1 MAGSSPDGIATKS
14 TETFLPIPAC
24 LPKRRSRIRAGRFA
38 IPLFA
43 IARPRYPCAMKFIR
57 LKNYMPR
64 NLYGRAALIL
74 LLPVLA
80 IQLVVSVMFIQRHYE
95 DVTRQMTQNV
105 LHELRYLLNADDSA
119 GSRNDAMRNIAES
132 LAIGV
137 AFDGAVPRR
146 DTRPIY
152 DLSGRIVILTLRE
165 GLEGVTGID
174 LAGNDKEV
182 LLGVATRTGPVEIR
196 FPRRRVSASN
206 PHQLLVL
213 MVFTGLLMTG
223 IAYLFL
229 RNQLRPI
236 KRLAAVSEAFGKGRA
251 EPYRP
256 SGAAE
261 VRAAG
266 QSFLKMRAR
275 IERQIEQRTLMLSG
289 IGHDLRTPLTRFRLG
304 LAMLPEDD
312 AEPLRR
318 DVGDMERML
327 NGFLDF
333 ARGDASD
340 DMEAVR
346 PVELAREAIDRA
358 ARAGGNVALSG
369 VGGSNEPAVLRA
381 AAVSRALDNLIE
393 NALRYGGK
401 ARVGVNVTGKSI
413 CYSVEDDG
421 PGIPGNRREEALKP
435 FTRLEPA
442 RNQNRGPGVGLGLS
456 IAADI
461 ARGHG
466 GGLHLGKSETL
477 GGLKAELRLAQ

>member
-1 MAGSSPDGIATKS
+1 
-14 TETFLPIPAC
+14 
-24 LPKRRSRIRAGRFA
+24 
-38 IPLFA
+38 
-43 IARPRYPCAMKFIR
+43 MKFTR
-57 LKNYMPR
+57 LKTYMPR

-105 LHELRYLLNADDSA
+105 LHELRYLLSA
-119 GSRNDAMRNIAES
+119 ASAAGPHDEDMREIAGS

-137 AFDGAVPRR
+137 AFDGVAPRE
-146 DTRPIY
+146 DTRRID
-152 DLSGRIVILTLRE
+152 DLSGRIVIRTLRE

-182 LLGVATRTGPVEIR
+182 RMGVMTHAGPIEIR

-213 MVFTGLLMTG
+213 MIFTGLLMTG

-236 KRLAAVSEAFGKGRA
+236 TRLAAASEAFGKGRPA
-251 EPYRP
+251 PYRP

-304 LAMLPEDD
+304 LAMLPKEDAD
-312 AEPLRR
+312 PLRQ
-318 DVGDMERML
+318 DVDDMERML

-340 DMEAVR
+340 DMKTAR
-346 PVELAREAIDRA
+346 PVELARDAVSRA
-358 ARAGGNVALSG
+358 VRAGGNVALANTEG
-369 VGGSNEPAVLRA
+369 PDEPALLRA

-393 NALRYGGK
+393 NALRYGEK
-401 ARVGVNVTGKSI
+401 ALVGVTITGESI
-413 CYSVEDDG
+413 FYSVEDDG
-421 PGIPGNRREEALKP
+421 PGIPGGQREEALKP

-466 GGLHLGKSETL
+466 GKLRLSDSETL
-477 GGLKAELRLAQ
+477 GGLKAELCLAL